1 MGRKTKLQ
9 DDIQKRLLS
18 AIEKGLSIIDSC
30 EYAGISEKT
39 YYNWLNKDIETI
51 KDAGEQKK
59 FFIQF
64 LQNIK
69 KAQSECQMYCLDFI
83 MKDKSWQSKAWL
95 LERRFPD
102 RWAKKDMTLNENNE
116 KVINFTYG

>member
-9 DDIQKRLLS
+9 DDIQHRLIS
-18 AIEKGLSIIDSC
+18 AIEKGLTIVDAC

-39 YYNWLNKDIETI
+39 YYNWLNKNTDEI
-51 KDAGEQKK
+51 KDEEERKK
-59 FFIQF
+59 FVQF
-64 LQNIK
+64 LQDIK

-102 RWAKKDMTLNENNE
+102 KWAKKDMTINENNE

>member
-9 DDIQKRLLS
+9 DDIQQRLTL
-18 AIEKGLSIIDSC
+18 AIERGLTIADACTYS
-30 EYAGISEKT
+30 GISERT
-39 YYNWLNKDIETI
+39 YYYWLKKEPKTIENP
-51 KDAGEQKK
+51 KEQKK
-59 FFIQF
+59 FMQF

>member
-1 MGRKTKLQ
+1 MGRKTKLE
-9 DDIQKRLLS
+9 DDIHQRLIL
-18 AIEKGLSIIDSC
+18 AIERGLTIADAC
-30 EYAGISEKT
+30 EYSGISEKT
-39 YYNWLNKDIETI
+39 YYNWLNKDTTQI
-51 KDAGEQKK
+51 KDDEERKK
-59 FFIQF
+59 FVQF
-64 LQNIK
+64 LQDIK

-102 RWAKKDMTLNENNE
+102 RWAKKDMTINENNE

>member
-1 MGRKTKLQ
+1 VGRKTKL
-9 DDIQKRLLS
+9 DDTQQRLLE
-18 AIEKGLSIIDSC
+18 ALRKGLSIEDSC
-30 EYAGISEKT
+30 TFAGIARST
-39 YYNWLNKDIETI
+39 YYNWLNRDIETI
-51 KDAGEQKK
+51 KDLAEKKK
-59 FFIQF
+59 FMDF
-64 LQNIK
+64 LDNIK

-102 RWAKKDMTLNENNE
+102 RWAKKDMTINENNE

>member
-1 MGRKTKLQ
+1 MGRKTKLE
-9 DDIQKRLLS
+9 DDIQQRLIL
-18 AIEKGLSIIDSC
+18 AIERGLTIVDAC
-30 EYAGISEKT
+30 EYSGISEKT
-39 YYNWLNKDIETI
+39 YYNWLNKDTTQI
-51 KDAGEQKK
+51 KDDEERKK
-59 FFIQF
+59 FVQF
-64 LQNIK
+64 LQDIK

-102 RWAKKDMTLNENNE
+102 RWAKKDMTINENNE

>member
-9 DDIQKRLLS
+9 DDIQHRLIS
-18 AIEKGLSIIDSC
+18 AIEKGLTIVDAC

-39 YYNWLNKDIETI
+39 YYNWLNKDTDEI
-51 KDAGEQKK
+51 KDEEERKK
-59 FFIQF
+59 FVQF
-64 LQNIK
+64 LQDIK

-83 MKDKSWQSKAWL
+83 MKDKSWQSKAWV

-102 RWAKKDMTLNENNE
+102 RWAKKDMTINENNE

>member
-1 MGRKTKLQ
+1 MGRKIKLE
-9 DDIQKRLLS
+9 DDIQQRLIL
-18 AIEKGLSIIDSC
+18 AIERGLTIADAC
-30 EYAGISEKT
+30 EYSGISEKT
-39 YYNWLNKDIETI
+39 YYNWLNKDTTQI
-51 KDAGEQKK
+51 KNDEERKK
-59 FFIQF
+59 FVQF
-64 LQNIK
+64 LQDIK

-102 RWAKKDMTLNENNE
+102 RWAKKDMTINENNE

>member
-9 DDIQKRLLS
+9 DDIQHRLIS
-18 AIEKGLSIIDSC
+18 AIEKGLTIVDAC

-39 YYNWLNKDIETI
+39 YYNWLNKDTDEI
-51 KDAGEQKK
+51 KDEEERKK
-59 FFIQF
+59 FVQF
-64 LQNIK
+64 LQDIK

-102 RWAKKDMTLNENNE
+102 RWAKKDMTINENNE

>member
-51 KDAGEQKK
+51 KDAAEQKK
-59 FFIQF
+59 FIQF

>member
-9 DDIQKRLLS
+9 DDIQHRLIS
-18 AIEKGLSIIDSC
+18 AIEKGLTIVDAC

-39 YYNWLNKDIETI
+39 YYNWLNKNTDEI
-51 KDAGEQKK
+51 KDEEERKK
-59 FFIQF
+59 FVQF
-64 LQNIK
+64 LQDIK

-102 RWAKKDMTLNENNE
+102 RWAKKDMTINENNE

>member
-1 MGRKTKLQ
+1 MGRKTKLE
-9 DDIQKRLLS
+9 DDIQQRLIL
-18 AIEKGLSIIDSC
+18 AIERGLTIVDAC
-30 EYAGISEKT
+30 EYSGISEKT
-39 YYNWLNKDIETI
+39 YYNWLNKDTTQI
-51 KDAGEQKK
+51 KDDDERKK
-59 FFIQF
+59 FVQF
-64 LQNIK
+64 LQDIK

-102 RWAKKDMTLNENNE
+102 RWAKKDMTINENNE

>member
-9 DDIQKRLLS
+9 DDIQHRLIS
-18 AIEKGLSIIDSC
+18 AIEKGLTIVDAC

-39 YYNWLNKDIETI
+39 YYNWLNKNTDEI
-51 KDAGEQKK
+51 KDEEERKK
-59 FFIQF
+59 FVQF
-64 LQNIK
+64 LQDIK

-102 RWAKKDMTLNENNE
+102 RWAKKDMTINENNE
-116 KVINFTYG
+116 KVINFTYC

>member
-1 MGRKTKLQ
+1 MGRKTKLE
-9 DDIQKRLLS
+9 DDIQQRLIL
-18 AIEKGLSIIDSC
+18 AIERGLSIEDAC
-30 EYAGISEKT
+30 EYAGITKKT
-39 YYNWLNKDIETI
+39 YYNWLNKDITQI
-51 KDAGEQKK
+51 KDDEERKK
-59 FFIQF
+59 FLHF
-64 LQNIK
+64 LHNIK

-102 RWAKKDMTLNENNE
+102 RWAKKDMTINENNE

>member
-59 FFIQF
+59 FIQF

-102 RWAKKDMTLNENNE
+102 RWAKKDMTLNDNNE

>member
-1 MGRKTKLQ
+1 MGRKIKLE
-9 DDIQKRLLS
+9 DDIQQRLIL
-18 AIEKGLSIIDSC
+18 AIERGLTIADAC
-30 EYAGISEKT
+30 EYSGISEKT
-39 YYNWLNKDIETI
+39 YYNWLNKDTTQI
-51 KDAGEQKK
+51 KDDEERKK
-59 FFIQF
+59 FVQF
-64 LQNIK
+64 LQDIK

-102 RWAKKDMTLNENNE
+102 RWAKKDMTINENNE

>member
-51 KDAGEQKK
+51 KDAAEQKK
-59 FFIQF
+59 FIQF

-83 MKDKSWQSKAWL
+83 MKDKSWQSKAWV

>member
-9 DDIQKRLLS
+9 DDIQHRLIS
-18 AIEKGLSIIDSC
+18 AIEKGLTIVDAC

-39 YYNWLNKDIETI
+39 YYNWLNKNTDEI
-51 KDAGEQKK
+51 KDEEERKK
-59 FFIQF
+59 FVQF

-102 RWAKKDMTLNENNE
+102 RWAKKDMTINENNE

>member
-9 DDIQKRLLS
+9 DDIKHRLIS
-18 AIEKGLSIIDSC
+18 AIEKGLTIVDAC

-39 YYNWLNKDIETI
+39 YYNWLNKNTDEI
-51 KDAGEQKK
+51 KDEEERKK
-59 FFIQF
+59 FVQF
-64 LQNIK
+64 LQDIK

-102 RWAKKDMTLNENNE
+102 RWAKKDMTINENNE

>member
-9 DDIQKRLLS
+9 DDIQHRLIS
-18 AIEKGLSIIDSC
+18 AIEKGLTIVDAC

-39 YYNWLNKDIETI
+39 YYNWLNKNTDEI
-51 KDAGEQKK
+51 KDEEERKK
-59 FFIQF
+59 FVQF
-64 LQNIK
+64 LQDIK

-83 MKDKSWQSKAWL
+83 MKDKSWQSKAWV

-102 RWAKKDMTLNENNE
+102 RWAKKDMTINENNE

>member
-1 MGRKTKLQ
+1 MGRKLKQ
-9 DDIQKRLLS
+9 DNAQERLLQ
-18 AIEKGLSIIDSC
+18 AVRKGLTIDDAC
-30 EYAGISEKT
+30 AYAGIVKQT
-39 YYNWLNKDIETI
+39 YYNWLNKDVESI
-51 KDAGEQKK
+51 KDDEERKK
-59 FFIQF
+59 FVQF
-64 LQNIK
+64 LQDIK

-102 RWAKKDMTLNENNE
+102 RWAKKDMTINENNE